1 MYNKMTLKPA
11 DAQLAGDAILCVID
25 MYGISEFSIVVAKIL
40 NYLVEVISKCPVI
53 MHVGR
58 AKEPVQNGRTTA
70 AVGAQSNSFLKQHF
84 MQFEITY
91 LSN

>member
-1 MYNKMTLKPA
+1 
-11 DAQLAGDAILCVID
+11 
-25 MYGISEFSIVVAKIL
+25 
-40 NYLVEVISKCPVI
+40 

>member
-1 MYNKMTLKPA
+1 
-11 DAQLAGDAILCVID
+11 
-25 MYGISEFSIVVAKIL
+25 
-40 NYLVEVISKCPVI
+40 

-58 AKEPVQNGRTTA
+58 AKEPVQNGRTT